1 MADKKV
7 ALVTGGAQGI
17 GEAAVRRLSAD
28 GFAVAIADLNL
39 EGAQALADELNAN
52 GGTALAIKLDVS
64 DQAAVDAAVD
74 EAADKLGDF
83 NVIVNNAGLAPTT
96 PVGTV
101 TPEQFEL
108 VTKVN
113 IAGTMWGVFRL
124 QHVSS
129 VSSVMVE
136 RLLTQHLRQ
145 VLWVI
150 QTLCSTAPPS
160 SLSAVL
166 LR

>member
-74 EAADKLGDF
+74 EATDKLGDF

-113 IAGTMWGVFRL
+113 IAGTMWG
-124 QHVSS
+124 
-129 VSSVMVE
+129 
-136 RLLTQHLRQ
+136 
-145 VLWVI
+145 
-150 QTLCSTAPPS
+150 CSGCNT
-160 SLSAVL
+160 
-166 LR
+166 